1 MRAVFKVAS
10 GRAARGA
17 GWLARVLLGAAWG
30 AAAFAQ
36 TVPQPSARAAVS
48 DIPAAGIVQRA
59 PLNPTQFDGAPI
71 SLVFLDLL
79 GGTGD
84 AAQDQALRAR
94 IEGFALSIGSGPFSP
109 PVADLAV
116 AGIRALPGVRDV
128 SYSLYASERPGNVVV
143 VVSATL
149 VAEKAAEPRGAFA
162 SGKLGDLPILVE
174 NERSLLRVQLNAG
187 FGTYAD
193 HNPWFGSAPT
203 YTSASPI
210 ATDPPG
216 PGWANWAEAWLEY
229 GLAGATRLGESN
241 AYAFGEA
248 TMLTSGT
255 VGQDLFSSQT
265 RSQTLPEKLYGGVLW
280 AEPGTGQ
287 SARLT
292 LGRVNWQLD
301 DGFLFSRFAAGANAG
316 PNASLY
322 LNPRTTYQMAALA
335 DVRVGRFKAE
345 AFDLDP
351 AELQDYDSGTRFQG
365 AHLAWFDKEAWD
377 LGLTGYRV
385 RTSKTVFRDSQGNV
399 FPREGQRTV
408 AGRLGY
414 WTLAGVPGLSALGEY
429 AYQTHSDVPW
439 SAHAWYAQVAYTARQ
454 FAWLPSLTYRY
465 ASFSGDDPNTP
476 TREAFDAPMSSG
488 LDKWVQGVNFKKV
501 VTNSNLNT
509 HRVRLYLSPDDRI
522 NYTFDYFRLWADVPN
537 AAGQRRYGDEINLA
551 LRWAI
556 SRQLYFLAV
565 AGIAWPG
572 EVIKTQ
578 TQGAA
583 KPWSTLQASL
593 FVNF

>member
-1 MRAVFKVAS
+1 MRGLLLAGGWPA
-10 GRAARGA
+10 RRGA
-17 GWLARVLLGAAWG
+17 GWLAAAAVGVAWG
-30 AAAFAQ
+30 TSALAQSAA
-36 TVPQPSARAAVS
+36 QPPVRSAVS

-84 AAQDQALRAR
+84 SAQDQALRAR
-94 IEGFALSIGSGPFSP
+94 IEGFALPIGSGPFSP
-109 PVADLAV
+109 PVADFAI
-116 AGIRALPGVRDV
+116 AGIRALPGVRNV

-149 VAEKAAEPRGAFA
+149 VPQKEVETRGAIA
-162 SGKLGDLPILVE
+162 SGRLSDLPILVE
-174 NERSLLRVQLNAG
+174 DQRSLLRVQLNAG
-187 FGTYAD
+187 IGTYAD

-216 PGWANWAEAWLEY
+216 PGWANWAEAWVEY
-229 GLAGATRLGESN
+229 GLAGATRLGDTN
-241 AYAFGEA
+241 GYAFGEA

-265 RSQTLPEKLYGGVLW
+265 RSQTLPEKLYAGALW
-280 AEPGTGQ
+280 AEPGTGR

-351 AELQDYDSGTRFQG
+351 AELQDYDSDTRFQG
-365 AHLAWFDKEAWD
+365 LHAAWFDKEAWD

-385 RTSKTVFRDSQGNV
+385 RTSKTVFRDSQGNAY
-399 FPREGQRTV
+399 PRQGQRTV

-439 SAHAWYAQVAYTARQ
+439 SAHAWYAQIAYTARQ
-454 FAWLPSLTYRY
+454 YAWLPSLTYRF
-465 ASFSGDDPNTP
+465 ASFSGDNPNTP

-488 LDKWVQGVNFKKV
+488 LDKWVQGVNFKKI

-509 HRVRLYLSPDDRI
+509 HRVRLYLSPSDRV
-522 NYTFDYFRLWADVPN
+522 NYTFDYFRLCADVPN
-537 AAGQRRYGDEINLA
+537 AAGQRQYGDEINLA

-565 AGIAWPG
+565 AGIGWPG
-572 EVIKTQ
+572 EVIKAQ

>member
-1 MRAVFKVAS
+1 MR
-10 GRAARGA
+10 RMRQ
-17 GWLARVLLGAAWG
+17 
-30 AAAFAQ
+30 AQ
-36 TVPQPSARAAVS
+36 LWSARQGARRLALAVAGMACGVSALAQAPAQPPVRSAVS
-48 DIPAAGIVQRA
+48 DMPAAGIVQRA

-84 AAQDQALRAR
+84 TAQDQVLRSR
-94 IEGFALSIGSGPFSP
+94 IEGFALQIGSGPFSP
-109 PVADLAV
+109 PVADFSV
-116 AGIRALPGVRDV
+116 AGIRALPGVRNV

-143 VVSATL
+143 VISATL
-149 VAEKAAEPRGAFA
+149 VAEKGVEARGAIA
-162 SGKLGDLPILVE
+162 SGKLGDLPILIE
-174 NERSLLRVQLNAG
+174 DERTLLRVQLNAG
-187 FGTYAD
+187 MGTYAD

-216 PGWANWAEAWLEY
+216 PGWANWAEAWVEY
-229 GLAGATRLGESN
+229 GLAGATRLGNSN

-255 VGQDLFSSQT
+255 FGQDLFSSET
-265 RSQTLPEKLYGGVLW
+265 RSKTLPEKLYAGVLW
-280 AEPGTGQ
+280 AEAGSGQ

-335 DVRVGRFKAE
+335 DVRVGKFKAE

-385 RTSKTVFRDSQGNV
+385 RNSKTVFRDPQGNV
-399 FPREGQRTV
+399 FPREGQRT
-408 AGRLGY
+408 AAARMGY

-439 SAHAWYAQVAYTARQ
+439 SARAWYAQVAYTARQ
-454 FAWLPSLTYRY
+454 YAWLPSLTYRF

-509 HRVRLYLSPDDRI
+509 HRVRLYLSPSETV

-537 AAGQRRYGDEINLA
+537 AAGQRQYGDEINLA

-556 SRQLYFLAV
+556 SRQLFFLAV
-565 AGIAWPG
+565 AGIGWPG
-572 EVIKTQ
+572 EVIKAQ

-593 FVNF
+593 FFNF